1 MPDRHF
7 CSVLVEE
14 NRQRYKKLK
23 KNTTIAFTGDIGFDK
38 YMEKKWE
45 DEDLLAP
52 EITEFL
58 TSADHVVANVEGP

>member
-1 MPDRHF
+1 MLLTDCF
-7 CSVLVEE
+7 GLIVDEE

-52 EITEFL
+52 EITNF
-58 TSADHVVANVEGP
+58 